1 MRRTASEILS
11 DLEVRVARLERDHIN
26 SRREK
31 MAGARVDLYKLLK
44 EYNELKGD
52 PRHPD
57 VEHIKRVYDLDL
69 IEEEIRRVHDW
80 IQDIQHFEPR
90 RRREDKKEML
100 RQRIKNKEHMENSKA
115 LYMQDLEDRMRRG
128 DLERMRR
135 KERRRKRTID
145 L

>member
-11 DLEVRVARLERDHIN
+11 DLEIRIARLERDHIN

-80 IQDIQHFEPR
+80 IQDIQHFEPK
-90 RRREDKKEML
+90 RRREDRKEVL
-100 RQRIKNKEHMENSKA
+100 RQRIKNNERMRKDRA
-115 LYMQDLEDRMRRG
+115 LDMQDLEDRMRR
-128 DLERMRR
+128 R
-135 KERRRKRTID
+135 KRERRRN